1 MGMGQAIK
9 NKITNQS
16 KKGSLRISLRIP
28 QSPQVEVEVVRD
40 DKGAQRFS
48 VF

>member
-9 NKITNQS
+9 NKISNQS
-16 KKGSLRISLRIP
+16 KKGILIISLRTP
-28 QSPQVEVEVVRD
+28 RSPQVEVEIVRD
-40 DKGAQRFS
+40 DKGVQRFS